1 MIPFARCLPLVLAA
15 CLPVAGLPVESRA
28 ASYTVHVCVDG
39 RGVRSYQDTPCAVAQ
54 RSIATREFAAIVPDP
69 AALARSRAVEA
80 EMDRRNR
87 GGGDH
92 VRIVR
97 TAASKRTAPP
107 DPCRAA
113 KGRRDSELKRVG
125 LKRTFDQ
132 LSRLDGDVWDACHGF

>member
-1 MIPFARCLPLVLAA
+1 MKPFACCLPLVLVA
-15 CLPVAGLPVESRA
+15 CLPVAAQA
-28 ASYTVHVCVDG
+28 ASYTVHVCTDA
-39 RGVRSYQDTPCAVAQ
+39 RGIRSYQDTPCAVAQ
-54 RSIATREFAAIVPDP
+54 HSVATRTFDTIVPDA
-69 AALARSRAVEA
+69 AALARTHAIEA

-97 TAASKRTAPP
+97 TAGAKRNATP

-113 KGRRDSELKRVG
+113 KGRRDTELKRVG

>member
-1 MIPFARCLPLVLAA
+1 MHPFARCLPLVLAA
-15 CLPVAGLPVESRA
+15 CLPVAGQA
-28 ASYTVHVCVDG
+28 ASYTVHVCADS

-54 RSIATREFAAIVPDP
+54 RSVATREFAAIVPDP
-69 AALARSRAVEA
+69 AALARTRAIEA

-87 GGGDH
+87 GGDH

-97 TAASKRTAPP
+97 SAAAKRSAAP

>member
-1 MIPFARCLPLVLAA
+1 MKPFACCLPLILAA
-15 CLPVAGLPVESRA
+15 CLPVAGHA
-28 ASYTVHVCVDG
+28 ASYTVHVCVDA
-39 RGVRSYQDTPCAVAQ
+39 RGVRSYQDMPCAVAQ
-54 RSIATREFAAIVPDP
+54 RSVATREFAAIVPD
-69 AALARSRAVEA
+69 AATLVRTRAIEA

-97 TAASKRTAPP
+97 TAAAKRATAP

>member
-1 MIPFARCLPLVLAA
+1 MTPFACCLPLVLAA
-15 CLPVAGLPVESRA
+15 CLPVAAQA
-28 ASYTVHVCVDG
+28 ASYTVHVCVDA

-54 RSIATREFAAIVPDP
+54 QSVATREFATIAPDP
-69 AALARSRAVEA
+69 AALARTRAIEA

-87 GGGDH
+87 GGDH

-97 TAASKRTAPP
+97 TAGAKRNATP

-113 KGRRDSELKRVG
+113 KGRRDAELKRVG